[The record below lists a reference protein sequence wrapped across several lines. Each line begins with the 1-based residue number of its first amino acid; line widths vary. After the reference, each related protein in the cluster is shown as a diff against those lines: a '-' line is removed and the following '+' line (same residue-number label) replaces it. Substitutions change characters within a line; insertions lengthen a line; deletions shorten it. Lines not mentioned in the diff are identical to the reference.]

1 MPPRLRPVHG
11 WRAVTVAGTTNE
23 TASARSIRFAV
34 ADWPGHVAGQHI
46 DVRLTAEDGY
56 QATRSYSL
64 SSAPGEAPQITVER
78 VDDGEVSPYLVD
90 IAAEGDALEVRGPV
104 GGYFVWH
111 PGDDAP
117 LLLVA
122 GGSGIAPMR
131 AIWRAAR
138 THGTP
143 VRLVYS
149 ARTAGRVLFAGELH
163 GPGGPETTVHLTR
176 ERTEGFAHGRV
187 TAPQLSA
194 ALAGSEDARGLRA
207 RAYVCGPTAFV
218 EDTARALT
226 DAGLD
231 AEALRT
237 ERFG

>member
-1 MPPRLRPVHG
+1 MPPRLRPVQG
-11 WRAVTVAGTTNE
+11 WRTVTVAGTTRE
-23 TASARSIRFAV
+23 TASARSIRFTV

-64 SSAPGEAPQITVER
+64 SSAPDEAPQITVER

-90 IAAEGDALEVRGPV
+90 IATDGDVLEVRGPV
-104 GGYFVWH
+104 GGYFVWE
-111 PGDDAP
+111 PDDDAP

-138 THGTP
+138 AHGTP

-149 ARTAGRVLFAGELH
+149 ARTADRVIFGDELSS
-163 GPGGPETTVHLTR
+163 PGGPETTVRLTR
-176 ERTEGFAHGRV
+176 ERAPGFEYGRLR
-187 TAPQLSA
+187 ADQLSA
-194 ALAGSEDARGLRA
+194 LLGSGGVREPRLRV
-207 RAYVCGPTAFV
+207 YVCGPTTFV

-226 DAGLD
+226 DAGADTDL
-231 AEALRT
+231 LRT

>member
-1 MPPRLRPVHG
+1 MPPQVRPVQG
-11 WRAVTVAGTTNE
+11 WRPVTVAGTTTE
-23 TASARSIRFAV
+23 TTSARSLRFAV

-64 SSAPGEAPQITVER
+64 SSAPGETPQITVER
-78 VDDGEVSPYLVD
+78 AEDGEVSPYLVD
-90 IAAEGDALEVRGPV
+90 SAVDGDALEIRGPL

-111 PGDDAP
+111 PADGTP

-122 GGSGIAPMR
+122 GGSGVAPMR

-138 THGTP
+138 AHGTP

-149 ARTAGRVLFAGELH
+149 ARGADRVIFADEIRSPD
-163 GPGGPETTVHLTR
+163 GPQTTIHLTR
-176 ERTEGFAHGRV
+176 ERVAGYEHGRL
-187 TAPQLSA
+187 TADRLSA
-194 ALAGSEDARGLRA
+194 LLGPSGHDEQRLL
-207 RAYVCGPTAFV
+207 AYVCGPTTFV
-218 EDTARALT
+218 EQTAGALT
-226 DAGLD
+226 SVGL
-231 AEALRT
+231 APEVLRT